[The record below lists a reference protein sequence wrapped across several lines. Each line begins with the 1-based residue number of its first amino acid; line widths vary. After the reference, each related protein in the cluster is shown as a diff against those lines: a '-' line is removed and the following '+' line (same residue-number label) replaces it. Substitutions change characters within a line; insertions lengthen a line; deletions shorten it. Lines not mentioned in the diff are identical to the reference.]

1 MKRAGRQA
9 LERSHFWRSHS
20 RTKHRHERR
29 PRPAVQ
35 RITRRP
41 EEAYR
46 TALLSDSPTEGVRY
60 AGGGDCGSERGREL
74 IVVLRT
80 IRSGGR
86 ARSLLWCSL
95 TTLAWSSTG
104 R

>member
-9 LERSHFWRSHS
+9 LERSHFLTFTLANEKPALISAAAS
-20 RTKHRHERR
+20 R
-29 PRPAVQ
+29 Q

-60 AGGGDCGSERGREL
+60 AGGRDCGSERGRGAE
-74 IVVLRT
+74 R
-80 IRSGGR
+80 RAPKHPQCGR
-86 ARSLLWCSL
+86 ARSLLRCSL
-95 TTLAWSSTG
+95 TTRA
-104 R
+104 